1 MRRLIFL
8 ILMAL
13 PIMLFSAYVKDVPME
28 VQQPDGQVISLY
40 ASGDEFHHWFH
51 DKEGYTI
58 TRDDSGYYVYAEKSG
73 NDIVASSYKVG
84 KSVPSEKGLTPN
96 INIDASKWKA
106 KRDEFY
112 ANYPR
117 ATERT
122 PTTGQLINVV
132 IFIKFQGESDFATDI
147 SLYDNMLNDPS
158 PNANSTKNYY
168 NEVSYGQLDVSGQFF
183 PPVSAQNTIVAYEDP
198 NPRGYY
204 EAYSAA
210 NPIGYQGGDH
220 GEERGYREHT
230 LLANA
235 AEYVESMIPEDL
247 PIDGDNDG
255 YVDNVIYI
263 IKGSP
268 NNWASLLW
276 PHRWSLYYAEA
287 YIHGN
292 RVWDF
297 NFQLET
303 HLNSSGNSVM
313 CHELYHSL
321 GAPDL
326 YRYETDG
333 DPVGMWDL
341 MAGNTNP
348 PQHMNS
354 YMKHYYTNWTPQI
367 PKIEESGT
375 YSIYPV
381 SSQENHAYR
390 IQSWNYGEDI
400 YFEYRRIDPLF
411 ESALPSQGLL
421 AYKINNLYAGEG
433 NASGPPDEVYIYR
446 PGGNSNG
453 GGALTNAPFNDNNN
467 HFGYNSYPQA
477 IGTNGNFAGIDVYDI
492 VVDDE
497 MITFKVDISNI
508 YFTSLNDGESLISGG
523 VNTISWIRKN
533 NVSNIELEYTT
544 NNGASWQTIAQVNAN
559 TGSYDWEVPEINS
572 NEVLLRVTEVATG
585 KYDVINQPLTVI
597 SSLASPQLIYPEN
610 NATNVATD
618 PIINWTAIMGATGYS
633 LEIAN
638 DATFEDVFYT
648 DDFADNQAEL
658 ANLNS
663 FTTYYWRIK
672 AINGP
677 LSSEYSETYS
687 FTTGDFTTAPDNV
700 QLLLPVNNSVYLDYE
715 QVEFSWQNVFAAQSY
730 TLQVC
735 ENVYFYSDLTEV
747 EDIEDSSYFIE
758 DLEPLTRYYWRVKAH
773 NSYGSS
779 GWSSINQFLT
789 QQVVSNDNDITQLTN
804 KYTGNYP
811 NPFNPETTISFTV
824 GQSSK
829 GETQQVTANIYNL
842 KGQLV
847 KELVNDR
854 LKSDNYKYT
863 WKGKDSN
870 GKAVSSGVYYLKL
883 QIGDQVK
890 TGKMV
895 LMK

>member
-1 MRRLIFL
+1 MKGLIIF
-8 ILMAL
+8 ILVL
-13 PIMLFSAYVKDVPME
+13 VPIMLFSAYVDDVPME
-28 VQQPDGQVISLY
+28 VQQPNGQVVSLF
-40 ASGDEFHHWFH
+40 ASGDEFHHRFH
-51 DKEGYTI
+51 DKDGYTI
-58 TRDDSGYYVYAEKSG
+58 TRDELGYYVYAEKSG
-73 NDIVASSYKVG
+73 NDIVPSSYRVG
-84 KSVPSEKGLTPN
+84 KAIPSEKGLVPN
-96 INIDASKWKA
+96 INIDASQWKA

-117 ATERT
+117 AEERT
-122 PTTGQLINVV
+122 PTTGQLVNVV
-132 IFIKFQGESDFATDI
+132 IFIKFLGESDFATDI
-147 SLYDNMLNDPS
+147 SVYDNMLNDPS

-168 NEVSYGQLDVSGQFF
+168 NEVSYGQLDVSGEFF
-183 PPVSAQNTIVAYEDP
+183 PPVSPQNTIVAYEDP
-198 NPRGYY
+198 HPRGYY
-204 EAYSAA
+204 EAYSAY
-210 NPIGYQGGDH
+210 NTIGYQGGDH
-220 GEERGYREHT
+220 GEERAYREHT

-276 PHRWSLYYAEA
+276 PHRWTLYYAEA

-303 HLNSSGNSVM
+303 HLNGSGNSVM

-333 DPVGMWDL
+333 DPVGVWDL

-354 YMKHYYTNWTPQI
+354 YMKYYYTNWTPQI

-421 AYKINNLYAGEG
+421 VYKINNMYAGEG
-433 NASGPPDEVYIYR
+433 NAGGPPDEVYIYR

-453 GGALTNAPFNDNNN
+453 GGSIIHAPFNNNNN
-467 HFGYNSYPQA
+467 HFGYSSFPPA
-477 IGTNGNFAGIDVYDI
+477 LGTNGNYTGVDIYDV
-492 VVDDE
+492 VVEADS
-497 MITFKVDISNI
+497 ITFKVDISNI
-508 YFTSLNDGESLISGG
+508 YFTSLNDGQSLISGG
-523 VNTISWIRKN
+523 MSNISWIRKN
-533 NVSNIELEYTT
+533 NVSNIELAYSTD
-544 NNGASWQTIAQVNAN
+544 NGINWQTIAQVNAN
-559 TGSYDWEVPEINS
+559 TGSYNWEIPEINS
-572 NEVLLRVTEVATG
+572 NEVLLKVTEIATG
-585 KYDVINQPLTVI
+585 KFDVINQPLTVI
-597 SSLASPQLIYPEN
+597 SSLNTPLLVSPAN
-610 NATNVATD
+610 NASNVDTD
-618 PIINWTAIMGATGYS
+618 PVISWSEVMGASGYD
-633 LEIAN
+633 LEIALDDSFAEIFFDEN
-638 DATFEDVFYT
+638 YT
-648 DDFADNQAEL
+648 DNEAGLD
-658 ANLNS
+658 NLNS

-672 AINGP
+672 ATSGN
-677 LSSEYSETYS
+677 LVSDYSETYS
-687 FTTGDFTTAPDNV
+687 FTTGDFTTAPNSV
-700 QLLLPVNNSVYLDYE
+700 SLLLPANNAVYVSYE
-715 QVEFSWQNVFAAQSY
+715 DVEFAWQNVFAAQNY
-730 TLQVC
+730 VLQVC
-735 ENVYFYSDLTEV
+735 QNVYFYNDLIEIT
-747 EDIEDSSYFIE
+747 DIDEATYTIPE
-758 DLEPLTRYYWRVKAH
+758 LNPLTRYYWRVRAY
-773 NSYGSS
+773 NSFGSS

-789 QQVVSNDNDITQLTN
+789 QQAVSNENDIATLTN
-804 KYTGNYP
+804 QYTGNYP
-811 NPFNPETTISFTV
+811 NPFNPETTISFNV
-824 GQSSK
+824 GKSSK
-829 GETQQVTANIYNL
+829 GDTQQVNARIYNL

-854 LKSDNYKYT
+854 LKSDSYKYT
-863 WKGKDSN
+863 WKGKDAS
-870 GKAVSSGVYYLKL
+870 GKDVASGVYYLKL
-883 QIGDQVK
+883 QIGNDIQ